1 MAVFTQPDKQRG
13 RGKKVS
19 FSPVK
24 ECAESL
30 GLPVYQPQTLRDSS
44 VIEELTKLHPDV
56 IVVIAYGKILPKEIL
71 SIPVYGCLNVHGSLL
86 PAYRGAAPIQYAI
99 KDGLAMSGV
108 TIMLLDEGMDTGD
121 MLKKLN

>member
-1 MAVFTQPDKQRG
+1 MGTPDFSVPSLRAIHKAGHHILAVFTQPDKQRG

-56 IVVIAYGKILPKEIL
+56 IVVIAYGKFYRRKSFLFLFTDASMSMVPFFRRTAVQHL
-71 SIPVYGCLNVHGSLL
+71 SNMQLKMDLL
-86 PAYRGAAPIQYAI
+86 
-99 KDGLAMSGV
+99 
-108 TIMLLDEGMDTGD
+108 
-121 MLKKLN
+121 